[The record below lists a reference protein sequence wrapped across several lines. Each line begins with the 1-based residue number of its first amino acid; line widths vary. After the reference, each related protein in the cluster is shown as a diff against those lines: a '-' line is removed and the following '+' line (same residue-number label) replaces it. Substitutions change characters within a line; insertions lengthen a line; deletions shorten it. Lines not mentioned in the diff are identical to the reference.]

1 MPIDQDFPKNHEVI
15 GKQTK
20 LALTHERLFYF

>member
-1 MPIDQDFPKNHEVI
+1 MPIDQDFPMNHEVI

-20 LALTHERLFYF
+20 QDLTHERLFYF